1 MEKGRRSPVAG
12 RFGSPKSLFLC
23 LADRLPL
30 SRRTRPLTPPSRGE
44 QRSRPLALSPLS
56 SFSTCA
62 FFPRDPPACVGGSPL
77 LAFIILAPTAG
88 SHSRDPPACAGGSP
102 LAHPSH
108 SRAYCRTRSS
118 RLWVLFVF
126 WWTLS
131 YDEASP
137 IQCCSSASAKGC
149 PCRIPRWRVTYW
161 LLLVE
166 CAFALFLI
174 CAAGASAAND
184 MPSQC
189 SSVLAADV
197 GNSTM
202 YVGSSYAIYYCRAYS
217 SKSSSV
223 SGATTAFT
231 PDLNSFYDVGCYSS
245 LVSRARARGI
255 PPSPP
260 PPLHAFIR

>member
-1 MEKGRRSPVAG
+1 MVHRAVEEGCRSPVAG
-12 RFGSPKSLFLC
+12 RFGSLKSLFLC

-62 FFPRDPPACVGGSPL
+62 FFPRGPPACV
-77 LAFIILAPTAG
+77 
-88 SHSRDPPACAGGSP
+88 GGSP

-108 SRAYCRTRSS
+108 SRAYCRTRSR
-118 RLWVLFVF
+118 RLWVLFVL

-202 YVGSSYAIYYCRAYS
+202 YVGSSYAIYYCRAYKS
-217 SKSSSV
+217 ESSSV